1 MSASVAPKE
10 KARGSTRPS
19 DHLTDDQLLKMYR
32 TMVLSR
38 KLDERSWIL
47 NRQGR
52 APFHISGIGHEAIQ
66 VAAAET
72 LRPGYD
78 WVYPYYRDLAFVLA
92 LGMKPVDHLLGLLGK
107 AGDPSSGGIQMPS
120 HFSNAKLRI
129 GSISS
134 PVATQ
139 VPIAAGTALASK
151 LKGTDEVTVVCLGEG
166 STSQGDFHEGLNW
179 AGVHKLPF
187 VCIVQNNQYAIS
199 VPVEKEMAVKDVAVR
214 ATAYGIEGVAVD
226 GNDVLACYDA
236 MYEAVERA
244 RRGEG
249 ATLVEAKTYRVTPHS
264 SDDDDR
270 TYRSREEVEYWKKR
284 DPILL
289 FEKVLFQRGILT
301 DDLKQEIEAWAV
313 AEVDKAEEEAVNA
326 PYPDVS
332 EMYKHVYGPMP
343 NWEEV

>member
-1 MSASVAPKE
+1 MATVARKSKKVQQQE
-10 KARGSTRPS
+10 RPS
-19 DHLTDDQLLKMYR
+19 DHLTDEQLLQFYKS
-32 TMVLSR
+32 MVLGR
-38 KLDERSWIL
+38 KVDERSWVM

-66 VAAAET
+66 VAAAAT

-78 WVYPYYRDLAFVLA
+78 WFYPYYRDLAFVLA
-92 LGMKPVDHLLGLLGK
+92 MGMTPTDHFLGMLGK

-120 HFSNAKLRI
+120 HYSNAKLRI

-151 LKGTDEVTVVCLGEG
+151 LKGADEVTVVCLGEG

-187 VCIVQNNQYAIS
+187 ICIVQNNQYAIS
-199 VPVEKEMAVKDVAVR
+199 VPVEKEMAIKNVADR
-214 ATAYGIEGVAVD
+214 AIAYGIHGVVVD
-226 GNDVLACYDA
+226 GNDVLACYDV
-236 MYEAVERA
+236 MYEAVQRA
-244 RRGEG
+244 RSGEG

-270 TYRSREEVEYWKKR
+270 TYRSREEVEMWKKR

-289 FEKVLFQRGILT
+289 FEKTLFQRGILN
-301 DDLKQEIEAWAV
+301 DALKDEIEVWAV
-313 AEVDKAEEEAVNA
+313 AEVDAAEEAAINA

-332 EMYKHVYGPMP
+332 EMEKHLYGPMP

>member
-1 MSASVAPKE
+1 MATA
-10 KARGSTRPS
+10 ARKSKKVQQKRPS
-19 DHLTDDQLLKMYR
+19 DQLSDEQLLQFYKLM
-32 TMVLSR
+32 MLGR
-38 KLDERSWIL
+38 KVDERSWVM

-66 VAAAET
+66 VAAAAT

-78 WVYPYYRDLAFVLA
+78 WLYPYYRDLAFVLA
-92 LGMKPVDHLLGLLGK
+92 MGMTPTDHFLGLLGK
-107 AGDPSSGGIQMPS
+107 DGDPSSGGIQMPS
-120 HFSNAKLRI
+120 HYSNAKLRI

-187 VCIVQNNQYAIS
+187 ICIVQNNQYAIS
-199 VPVEKEMAVKDVAVR
+199 VPMEKEMAIKNVADR
-214 ATAYGIEGVAVD
+214 AIAYGIEGVVVD
-226 GNDVLACYDA
+226 GNDVLACYDV

-244 RRGEG
+244 RQGKG

-270 TYRSREEVEYWKKR
+270 TYRSREEVEMWKKR

-289 FEKVLFQRGILT
+289 FEKVLFERGILN
-301 DDLKQEIEAWAV
+301 DALKQEIEEWAV
-313 AEVDKAEEEAVNA
+313 AEVDAAEDAAVNA
-326 PYPDVS
+326 PYPDLA
-332 EMYKHVYGPMP
+332 EMEKHLYGPMP
-343 NWEEV
+343 NWKEA

>member
-1 MSASVAPKE
+1 MATA
-10 KARGSTRPS
+10 ARKSQKSQQSERPS
-19 DHLTDDQLLKMYR
+19 DKLTDDQLLQLYKS
-32 TMVLSR
+32 MVLGR
-38 KLDERSWIL
+38 KVDERSWVM

-66 VAAAET
+66 VAAAAT

-78 WVYPYYRDLAFVLA
+78 WFYPYYRDLAFVLA
-92 LGMKPVDHLLGLLGK
+92 MGMKPVDHLRGLLGK
-107 AGDPSSGGIQMPS
+107 AGDPSSNGIQMPS
-120 HFSNAKLRI
+120 HYSNAKLRI

-134 PVATQ
+134 PVGTQ

-187 VCIVQNNQYAIS
+187 ICIVQNNQYAIS
-199 VPVEKEMAVKDVAVR
+199 VPMEKEMAVKNVADR
-214 ATAYGIEGVAVD
+214 AIAYGVKGLVVD
-226 GNDVLACYDA
+226 GNDVLACYDV
-236 MYEAVERA
+236 MFEAVQRA
-244 RRGEG
+244 RNGKG

-270 TYRSREEVEYWKKR
+270 TYRSRKEVEKWKKR
-284 DPILL
+284 DPIML
-289 FEKVLFQRGILT
+289 FEKVLFERGILT
-301 DDLKQEIEAWAV
+301 EDLRQEIDAWAIQ
-313 AEVDKAEEEAVNA
+313 EVDQAEEEAINS

-332 EMYKHVYGPMP
+332 EMTKHLYGPMP
-343 NWEEV
+343 NWEEA

>member
-1 MSASVAPKE
+1 MAT
-10 KARGSTRPS
+10 KAGKSQKSKQSGRPS
-19 DHLTDDQLLKMYR
+19 DNLTDEQLLQLYKD
-32 TMVLSR
+32 MVLGR
-38 KLDERSWIL
+38 KVDERSWVM

-66 VAAAET
+66 VAAAAT

-78 WVYPYYRDLAFVLA
+78 WFYPYYRDLAFVLA
-92 LGMKPVDHLLGLLGK
+92 MGMKPVDHLRGMLGK
-107 AGDPSSGGIQMPS
+107 AGDPSSDGIQMPS
-120 HFSNAKLRI
+120 HYSNAKLRI

-134 PVATQ
+134 PVGTQ

-187 VCIVQNNQYAIS
+187 ICIVQNNQYAIS
-199 VPVEKEMAVKDVAVR
+199 VPMEKEMAVKNVADR
-214 ATAYGIEGVAVD
+214 APAYGVKGIVVD
-226 GNDVLACYDA
+226 GNDVLVSYDV
-236 MYEAVERA
+236 MYEAVQRA
-244 RRGEG
+244 RNGEG

-270 TYRSREEVEYWKKR
+270 TYRTREEVEKWKKR
-284 DPILL
+284 DPIML
-289 FEKVLFQRGILT
+289 FERVLFERGILT
-301 DDLKQEIEAWAV
+301 EELKQEIEHWAV
-313 AEVDKAEEEAVNA
+313 HEVDEAEEAAINS

-332 EMYKHVYGPMP
+332 EMTQHLYGPLP
-343 NWEEV
+343 EWEV

>member
-1 MSASVAPKE
+1 MATVARKS
-10 KARGSTRPS
+10 KKVQQQGRPS
-19 DHLTDDQLLKMYR
+19 DQLTDDQLLQLYKS
-32 TMVLSR
+32 MVLGR
-38 KLDERSWIL
+38 KVDERSWVM

-66 VAAAET
+66 VAAAAT

-78 WVYPYYRDLAFVLA
+78 WFYPYYRDLAFVLA
-92 LGMKPVDHLLGLLGK
+92 MGMKPVDHLRGMLGK
-107 AGDPSSGGIQMPS
+107 AGDPRSDGIQMPS
-120 HFSNAKLRI
+120 HYSNAKLRI

-134 PVATQ
+134 PVGTQ

-187 VCIVQNNQYAIS
+187 ICIVQNNQYAIS
-199 VPVEKEMAVKDVAVR
+199 VPMEKEMAVKNVADR
-214 ATAYGIEGVAVD
+214 ATAYGVKGIVVD
-226 GNDVLACYDA
+226 GNDVLVSYDV
-236 MYEAVERA
+236 MYEAVQRA
-244 RRGEG
+244 RNGEG

-270 TYRSREEVEYWKKR
+270 TYRTREEVEKWKKR
-284 DPILL
+284 DPIML
-289 FEKVLFQRGILT
+289 FERVLFERGILT
-301 DDLKQEIEAWAV
+301 EELKQEIEHWAV
-313 AEVDKAEEEAVNA
+313 HEVDEAEEAAINS

-332 EMYKHVYGPMP
+332 EMTQHLYGPLP
-343 NWEEV
+343 EWEV

>member
-1 MSASVAPKE
+1 MATA
-10 KARGSTRPS
+10 ARKSKKLQQSERPS
-19 DHLTDDQLLKMYR
+19 DSLTDDQLLQLYKS
-32 TMVLSR
+32 MVLGR
-38 KLDERSWIL
+38 KVDERSWVM

-66 VAAAET
+66 VAAAAT

-78 WVYPYYRDLAFVLA
+78 WFYPYYRDLAFVLA
-92 LGMKPVDHLLGLLGK
+92 MGMKPVDHMRGMLGK
-107 AGDPSSGGIQMPS
+107 AGDPSSDGIQMPS
-120 HFSNAKLRI
+120 HYSNAKLRI

-134 PVATQ
+134 PVGTQ

-187 VCIVQNNQYAIS
+187 ICIVQNNQYAIS
-199 VPVEKEMAVKDVAVR
+199 VPMEKEMAVKNVADR
-214 ATAYGIEGVAVD
+214 AIAYGVRGVVVD
-226 GNDVLACYDA
+226 GNDVLASYDV
-236 MYEAVERA
+236 MYEAVQRA
-244 RRGEG
+244 RNGEG

-270 TYRSREEVEYWKKR
+270 TYRSREEVEKWKKR
-284 DPILL
+284 DPIML
-289 FEKVLFQRGILT
+289 FEKVLFERGILT
-301 DDLKQEIEAWAV
+301 DELKQEITDWAV
-313 AEVDKAEEEAVNA
+313 QEVDMAEEAAINS

-332 EMYKHVYGPMP
+332 EMTKHLYGPMP
-343 NWEEV
+343 NWEEA

>member
-1 MSASVAPKE
+1 MAT
-10 KARGSTRPS
+10 KAGKSQKSKQSGRPS
-19 DHLTDDQLLKMYR
+19 DNLTDEQLLQLYKD
-32 TMVLSR
+32 MVLGR
-38 KLDERSWIL
+38 KVDERSWVM

-66 VAAAET
+66 VAAAAT

-78 WVYPYYRDLAFVLA
+78 WFYPYYRDLAFVLA
-92 LGMKPVDHLLGLLGK
+92 MGMKPVDHLRGMLGK
-107 AGDPSSGGIQMPS
+107 AGDPSSDGIQMPS
-120 HFSNAKLRI
+120 HYSNAKLRI

-134 PVATQ
+134 PVGTQ

-187 VCIVQNNQYAIS
+187 ICIVQNNQYAIS
-199 VPVEKEMAVKDVAVR
+199 VPMEKEMAVKNVADR
-214 ATAYGIEGVAVD
+214 APAYGVKGIVVD
-226 GNDVLACYDA
+226 GNDVLVSYDV
-236 MYEAVERA
+236 MYEAVQRA
-244 RRGEG
+244 RNGEG

-270 TYRSREEVEYWKKR
+270 TYRTREEVEKWKKR
-284 DPILL
+284 DPIML
-289 FEKVLFQRGILT
+289 FERVLFERGILT
-301 DDLKQEIEAWAV
+301 EELEQEIEHWAV
-313 AEVDKAEEEAVNA
+313 HEVDEAEEAAINS

-332 EMYKHVYGPMP
+332 EMTQHLYGPLP
-343 NWEEV
+343 EWEV

>member
-1 MSASVAPKE
+1 MATVAK
-10 KARGSTRPS
+10 KSKKTRSSGRPS
-19 DHLTDDQLLKMYR
+19 DHLTDEQLLKMYK
-32 TMVLSR
+32 TMILSR
-38 KLDERSWIL
+38 KLDERSWVL

-66 VAAAET
+66 VAAAAT
-72 LRPGYD
+72 IRPGYD
-78 WVYPYYRDLAFVLA
+78 WVYPYYRDLAFILA

-139 VPIAAGTALASK
+139 VPIAAGTALACK

-166 STSQGDFHEGLNW
+166 STSEGDFHEGLNW
-179 AGVHKLPF
+179 AGVHKLPL

-199 VPVEKEMAVKDVAVR
+199 VPMEKEMAVKNVADR
-214 ATAYGIEGVAVD
+214 AAAYGITGVVVD
-226 GNDVLACYDA
+226 GNDILACYDV

-244 RRGEG
+244 KRGDG

-270 TYRSREEVEYWKKR
+270 TYRSREEVERWKKR

-289 FEKVLFQRGILT
+289 FEKVLFERDILT
-301 DDLKQEIEAWAV
+301 TSLQKEIEDWAI
-313 AEVDKAEEEAVNA
+313 AEVDAAEEAAVNA
-326 PYPDVS
+326 PYPEVE
-332 EMYKHVYGPMP
+332 EMHKHLYGPMP
-343 NWEEV
+343 NWED

>member
-1 MSASVAPKE
+1 MATAAKTSNQTKPS
-10 KARGSTRPS
+10 GRPS
-19 DHLTDDQLLKMYR
+19 DQLTDEQLLKMYR

-38 KLDERSWIL
+38 KLDERSWVL

-92 LGMKPVDHLLGLLGK
+92 LGMKPVDHMLGLLGK

-139 VPIAAGTALASK
+139 VPIAAGTALACK
-151 LKGTDEVTVVCLGEG
+151 LRGTDEVTVVCLGEG
-166 STSQGDFHEGLNW
+166 STSEGDFHEGLNW

-199 VPVEKEMAVKDVAVR
+199 VPVEKEMAVKNVADR
-214 ATAYGIEGVAVD
+214 AAAYGIEGVVVD
-226 GNDVLACYDA
+226 GNDVLAMYDV
-236 MYEAVERA
+236 MYEAVQRA

-249 ATLVEAKTYRVTPHS
+249 ATLVEAKTYRITPHS

-289 FEKVLFQRGILT
+289 FEKVLFERGLLT
-301 DDLKQEIEAWAV
+301 EALKQEIEDWAM

-332 EMYKHVYGPMP
+332 EITKHLYGPMP
-343 NWEEV
+343 TWED

>member
-1 MSASVAPKE
+1 MASA
-10 KARGSTRPS
+10 ARNSTKTKPSGRPS
-19 DHLTDDQLLKMYR
+19 DQLTDAQLLKMYK

-38 KLDERSWIL
+38 KLDERSWVM

-78 WVYPYYRDLAFVLA
+78 WFYPYYRDLAFVLA
-92 LGMKPVDHLLGLLGK
+92 MGMKPVDHMLGLLGK

-151 LKGTDEVTVVCLGEG
+151 LKGVDEVTVVCLGEG

-187 VCIVQNNQYAIS
+187 ICIVQNNQYAIS
-199 VPVEKEMAVKDVAVR
+199 VPVEKEMAVKNVADR
-214 ATAYGIEGVAVD
+214 AAAYGIKGVVVD
-226 GNDVLACYDA
+226 GNDVLVCYDV
-236 MYEAVERA
+236 MVEAVERA

-270 TYRSREEVEYWKKR
+270 TYRSREEVEYWKQR

-289 FEKVLFQRGILT
+289 FENVLFERGILT
-301 DDLKQEIEAWAV
+301 EDLKREIEDWAI

-332 EMYKHVYGPMP
+332 EMYEHLYGPAP
-343 NWEEV
+343 NWEE

>member
-1 MSASVAPKE
+1 MATA
-10 KARGSTRPS
+10 ARKSQKTQQPARPS
-19 DHLTDDQLLKMYR
+19 DDLTDEQLLQMYR
-32 TMVLSR
+32 NMVLGR
-38 KLDERSWIL
+38 KVDERSWVL

-66 VAAAET
+66 VGAAAT

-78 WVYPYYRDLAFVLA
+78 WVYPYYRDLSFVLA
-92 LGMKPVDHLLGLLGK
+92 LGMKPVDHMRSMLGK
-107 AGDPSSGGIQMPS
+107 AGDPSSDGIQMPS
-120 HFSNAKLRI
+120 HYSDAKLRI

-134 PVATQ
+134 PVGTQ

-151 LKGTDEVTVVCLGEG
+151 LRGTDEVTVACLGEG

-187 VCIVQNNQYAIS
+187 ICIVQNNQYAIS
-199 VPVEKEMAVKDVAVR
+199 VPMEKEMAVKNVADR
-214 ATAYGIEGVAVD
+214 AIAYGVKGVVVD
-226 GNDVLACYDA
+226 GNDVLASYDA
-236 MYEAVERA
+236 MYEAVQRA

-270 TYRSREEVEYWKKR
+270 TYRSREEVEKWKKR
-284 DPILL
+284 DPIML
-289 FEKVLFQRGILT
+289 FERVLFERGILT
-301 DDLKQEIEAWAV
+301 EELKQEITDWAV
-313 AEVDKAEEEAVNA
+313 QEVDRAEETAINS

-332 EMYKHVYGPMP
+332 KMTKHLYGPMP
-343 NWEEV
+343 DWGEA